1 MGEPVVTSNA
11 MSGFITALTGEGGI
25 TASTF
30 WGVMSDLVP
39 YLVVILPVALG
50 FYFVRK
56 LIKGSAKAKVRI

>member
-1 MGEPVVTSNA
+1 MGEPVITSSA
-11 MSGFITALTGEGGI
+11 MSGFITALTGENGI
-25 TASTF
+25 TAASF
-30 WGVMSDLVP
+30 WGVMTDLVP

>member
-1 MGEPVVTSNA
+1 
-11 MSGFITALTGEGGI
+11 MSGFITALTGESGI
-25 TASTF
+25 TAATF
-30 WGVMSDLVP
+30 WGVMTDLVP